1 MRILVVGA
9 GAIGGALAQKGRVH
23 AARDTRPCVQ
33 RRSDLAQCCARKDTQ
48 HCRDFGDDV
57 VQAGKRI
64 CLRRLLS
71 NISAG
76 ANRRSTL
83 TCRAILPAV

>member
-1 MRILVVGA
+1 MA
-9 GAIGGALAQKGRVH
+9 GVQSFFEGQLGRVH
-23 AARDTRPCVQ
+23 ARKGHTAM
-33 RRSDLAQCCARKDTQ
+33 RSASFGSSAMLRVKAYAQ

-83 TCRAILPAV
+83 TCRAILPAM